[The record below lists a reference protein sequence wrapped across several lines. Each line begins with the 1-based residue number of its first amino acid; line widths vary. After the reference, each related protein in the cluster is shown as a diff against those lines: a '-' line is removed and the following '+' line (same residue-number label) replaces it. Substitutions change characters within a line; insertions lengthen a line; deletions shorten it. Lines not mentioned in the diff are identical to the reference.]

1 MSDINEG
8 DQVSWKYGGGN
19 PEGTVAEVKASN
31 ELAIETKGRQVKV
44 NASED
49 NPVVHVARDGN
60 DVVKRESALTKKADA
75 TENGSSEAKL
85 DPDIKQNGQHPHNE
99 REANK
104 EESAPTASDNNAIS
118 SVTDE
123 PEQLEQLEQL
133 DDKMDVIPDTKKVE
147 VGEKRSREDDD
158 SGETQN
164 GEEQSQKEN
173 RNASKKTKLVN
184 GDAAENA
191 HPHHAEN
198 RHAHN
203 NENGVDTSVAEEETP
218 KKAKCPGRP
227 KKVDVEA
234 KHAVAVEGDGS
245 TIARRT
251 RSKA

>member
-19 PEGTVAEVKASN
+19 PDGTVAEVKASG

-49 NPVVHVARDGN
+49 NPAVHVARDGN

-75 TENGSSEAKL
+75 TENGDSESEL
-85 DPDIKQNGQHPHNE
+85 DPDIKQNEQHPHNE
-99 REANK
+99 QEANK
-104 EESAPTASDNNAIS
+104 EESAPITGDNNAIS
-118 SVTDE
+118 NVTDE
-123 PEQLEQLEQL
+123 PEQLEQSE
-133 DDKMDVIPDTKKVE
+133 DKMDVTPDAKKVE

-158 SGETQN
+158 SGEAQN
-164 GEEQSQKEN
+164 DEEQGQKEN
-173 RNASKKTKLVN
+173 GNSSKKTKLDN

-191 HPHHAEN
+191 HHAESG
-198 RHAHN
+198 HAHN
-203 NENGVDTSVAEEETP
+203 DENDVDTPAAEEETP
-218 KKAKCPGRP
+218 KKTKGPGRP
-227 KKVDVEA
+227 KKADVEA